1 MDQLSCGPSGARR
14 QTRGRS
20 IWSVE
25 GSTRIDLW
33 LWPLAVLC
41 PLLSSPHE
49 TVSLYGGRQVGG
61 LERGMWA
68 AGGVN
73 PTSRLH
79 QIQKNHLPSRCTQQR
94 SDGTGWWPHHCPP
107 HHASLAPVA
116 LQPFAA
122 ESLGGW
128 QKAGHCARHSQQA
141 MKTWAWWPQKV
152 VVVVVQQAGH
162 QHR

>member
-1 MDQLSCGPSGARR
+1 MDQLSCGPSGAHR
-14 QTRGRS
+14 QERGRS
-20 IWSVE
+20 TWSFE
-25 GSTRIDLW
+25 GSTQIDLW

-41 PLLSSPHE
+41 PLLSSPLE
-49 TVSLYGGRQVGG
+49 TVTVCVGGGRQVGG

-79 QIQKNHLPSRCTQQR
+79 QIQKNHLPSRCTPQR

-107 HHASLAPVA
+107 HRASLVPAA

-122 ESLGGW
+122 ESLTGEEQG
-128 QKAGHCARHSQQA
+128 
-141 MKTWAWWPQKV
+141 
-152 VVVVVQQAGH
+152 
-162 QHR
+162 